1 MYNRSRGDFPVT
13 NSDRFRVTDTKN
25 SIQLAIDHV
34 QHEDAGHYTLYAFT
48 KNGSSAKKDIELI
61 VDERSVGDD
70 PPIFSRRLCD
80 LSVKVGTRT
89 RLIVEMR
96 SSTDVKVSLISYRFN
111 KFISFRFKIYRWL
124 GIETIKKYVK
134 IIE

>member
-1 MYNRSRGDFPVT
+1 MYIRSRGDIPVP
-13 NSDRFRVTDTKN
+13 NSDRFRVTETKN
-25 SIQLAIDHV
+25 AIQLAIDHV
-34 QHEDAGHYTLYAFT
+34 QHEDAGHYTLYAQT

-61 VDERSVGDD
+61 VDERSFGDD

-96 SSTDVKVSLISYRFN
+96 SSSDVKVSYQ
-111 KFISFRFKIYRWL
+111 
-124 GIETIKKYVK
+124 
-134 IIE
+134 

>member
-1 MYNRSRGDFPVT
+1 MYIRSRGDIPVP

-25 SIQLAIDHV
+25 AIQLAIDHV
-34 QHEDAGHYTLYAFT
+34 QHEDAGHYTLYALT
-48 KNGSSAKKDIELI
+48 KNGNSAKKDIELI
-61 VDERSVGDD
+61 VDERSFGDD

-96 SSTDVKVSLISYRFN
+96 SSTDVNVSFTIKIIFSKLISF
-111 KFISFRFKIYRWL
+111 
-124 GIETIKKYVK
+124 
-134 IIE
+134 